1 MDGPGGASLF
11 CVFFMSF
18 LHEFIRSVVSTLKVP
33 NIQQKYIFSSH
44 VCIKFR
50 NGECLGENGGESP
63 NDCRSKGHIGYHV
76 KTVHPPSALS

>member
-1 MDGPGGASLF
+1 M
-11 CVFFMSF
+11 
-18 LHEFIRSVVSTLKVP
+18 VSTLKVP

-76 KTVHPPSALS
+76 KTVHEEDLSTVMCARKNAEISKTLEIYIYFY